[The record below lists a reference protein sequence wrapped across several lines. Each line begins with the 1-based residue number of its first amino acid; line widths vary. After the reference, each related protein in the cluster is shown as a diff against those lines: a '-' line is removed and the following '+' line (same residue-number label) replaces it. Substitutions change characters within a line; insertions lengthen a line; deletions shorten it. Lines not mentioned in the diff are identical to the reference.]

1 MFARIPSPSALRTFE
16 AAARLGSFKAA
27 AAELSVTPTAV
38 SHQIRTLEEHLEIP
52 LFIRR
57 TRAVALTE
65 SGQRL
70 SEALH
75 QAFQQIT
82 LALED
87 VAATETVLNVNTTP
101 AFAALWLV
109 PRLRRF
115 EERHPQFR
123 LQLVTS
129 TLPTDLA
136 RDRLVDVA
144 VRYGTGPY
152 PSLRARAL
160 AEETFGAYATPDY
173 IQRLERWEDAE
184 LIETAWQQPGLEDV
198 SWDAWLAAAG
208 LPRPARPRSRLF
220 EQEHYVVQA
229 GLASQGLVLASSLL
243 VGDLVKRGWLESYH
257 PDVRLAGRR
266 YTALSLP
273 SRASLR
279 KVSIFLEWLGEEA
292 AADALPGRRPT
303 PVKAPPVNTSVAPR
317 APRQG
322 APRSRARAAA
332 RDRRRPPPA

>member
-38 SHQIRTLEEHLEIP
+38 SHQIRTLEEHLGIP

-70 SEALH
+70 SEAVHHAL
-75 QAFQQIT
+75 QQIM

-87 VAATETVLNVNTTP
+87 VAATETVLTVSTTP

-115 EERHPQFR
+115 EERHPRFR
-123 LQLVTS
+123 LHLVTS
-129 TLPTDLA
+129 TLPTDLE

-152 PSLRARAL
+152 PNLRALPL
-160 AEETFGAYATPDY
+160 ADESFGAYATPDY
-173 IQRLERWEDAE
+173 IQRLKRWEDAE
-184 LIETAWQQPGLEDV
+184 LVETAWQQSGFDDV

-208 LPRPARPRSRLF
+208 LPHPARPRPRLF

-243 VGDLVKRGWLESYH
+243 MGDLVARGWLEPYR
-257 PDVRLAGRR
+257 PDIRLAGRR
-266 YTALSLP
+266 YTALSTA
-273 SRASLR
+273 SRAGLR
-279 KVSIFLEWLGEEA
+279 KVSSFLEWLEEEA
-292 AADALPGRRPT
+292 AGGALTDRRPT
-303 PVKAPPVNTSVAPR
+303 RGCS
-317 APRQG
+317 
-322 APRSRARAAA
+322 
-332 RDRRRPPPA
+332 

>member
-27 AAELSVTPTAV
+27 ARELSVTPTAV
-38 SHQIRTLEEHLEIP
+38 SHQIRNLEEHLEVP

-70 SEALH
+70 SEAVH

-82 LALED
+82 MALED
-87 VAATETVLNVNTTP
+87 VSVTETVLTVSTTP

-109 PRLRRF
+109 PRLSRF
-115 EERHPQFR
+115 EERHPR
-123 LQLVTS
+123 LRCQLVTS
-129 TLPTDLA
+129 TTPTDLE
-136 RDRLVDVA
+136 RDRVVDVA

-152 PSLRARAL
+152 PRLHAHTL
-160 AEETFGAYATPDY
+160 ADEAFGAYATPDY
-173 IQRLERWEDAE
+173 IERLERWEDAE
-184 LIETAWQQPGLEDV
+184 LIETAWQLPGFEDL

-208 LPRPARPRSRLF
+208 LPRPAKLRSQRF
-220 EQEHYVVQA
+220 DQEHYVVQA

-243 VGDLVKRGWLESYH
+243 VGDLVGRGWLETYR
-257 PDVRLAGRR
+257 PETRIAGRR

-273 SRASLR
+273 SRASSR
-279 KVSIFLEWLGEEA
+279 KVSSFLEWLEEEA
-292 AADALPGRRPT
+292 TRDASASRRPT
-303 PVKAPPVNTSVAPR
+303 
-317 APRQG
+317 
-322 APRSRARAAA
+322 
-332 RDRRRPPPA
+332 RRRS

>member
-27 AAELSVTPTAV
+27 AKELSVTPTAV
-38 SHQIRTLEEHLEIP
+38 SHQIRTLEEHLEVP
-52 LFIRR
+52 LFVRR

-70 SEALH
+70 SEAVH
-75 QAFQQIT
+75 YAFQRIL

-87 VAATETVLNVNTTP
+87 VSATETVLTVSTTP

-109 PRLRRF
+109 PRLARF
-115 EERHPQFR
+115 EERHPQLR

-129 TLPTDLA
+129 TAPTDLE
-136 RDRLVDVA
+136 RDRVVDVS

-152 PSLRARAL
+152 PSLRAHVL
-160 AEETFGAYATPDY
+160 AEESFGAYATPDY

-184 LIETAWQQPGLEDV
+184 LVETAWQQPGFEDV
-198 SWDAWLAAAG
+198 SWELWLAAAG
-208 LPRPARPRSRLF
+208 LPRPAKPRSRRF
-220 EQEHYVVQA
+220 DQEHHVVQA

-243 VGDLVKRGWLESYH
+243 VSEHVGRGWLEAYR
-257 PDVRLAGRR
+257 PEVRIEGRR

-279 KVSIFLEWLGEEA
+279 KVSRFLEWLDEEA
-292 AADALPGRRPT
+292 ARDA
-303 PVKAPPVNTSVAPR
+303 
-317 APRQG
+317 
-322 APRSRARAAA
+322 
-332 RDRRRPPPA
+332 

>member
-38 SHQIRTLEEHLEIP
+38 SHQIRTLEEQLEIP
-52 LFIRR
+52 LFIRL
-57 TRAVALTE
+57 TRAVVLTE
-65 SGQRL
+65 SGERL
-70 SEALH
+70 SRAVH
-75 QAFQQIT
+75 QAFQQMM

-87 VAATETVLNVNTTP
+87 VAATETVLTVNTTP

-115 EERHPQFR
+115 EERHPRFR

-129 TLPTDLA
+129 TVPTDLE

-152 PSLRARAL
+152 PGLRADAL
-160 AEETFGAYATPDY
+160 AHESFGAYATPDY
-173 IQRLERWEDAE
+173 VQRLERWEDAE
-184 LIETAWQQPGLEDV
+184 LIETAWQQPGFEDV
-198 SWDAWLAAAG
+198 SWDAWLAAAR
-208 LPRPARPRSRLF
+208 LPRPARPRSRRF
-220 EQEHYVVQA
+220 EQEHHVVQA

-243 VGDLVKRGWLESYH
+243 VGDLVGRGWLEPYH

-273 SRASLR
+273 SRAALR
-279 KVSIFLEWLGEEA
+279 KVSHFLEWLGEEA
-292 AADALPGRRPT
+292 AGDALP
-303 PVKAPPVNTSVAPR
+303 A
-317 APRQG
+317 RQELGEG
-322 APRSRARAAA
+322 AP
-332 RDRRRPPPA
+332 

>member
-1 MFARIPSPSALRTFE
+1 MFAHIPSPSALRTFE

-27 AAELSVTPTAV
+27 ARELSVTPTAV
-38 SHQIRTLEEHLEIP
+38 SHQIRNLEEHLEIP

-70 SEALH
+70 SEAVH

-82 LALED
+82 MALED
-87 VAATETVLNVNTTP
+87 VSETETVLTVSTTP

-109 PRLRRF
+109 PRLSRF
-115 EERHPQFR
+115 EERHPR
-123 LQLVTS
+123 LRFQLVTS
-129 TLPTDLA
+129 TTPTDLE
-136 RDRLVDVA
+136 RDRVVDVA

-152 PSLRARAL
+152 PRLRAHTL
-160 AEETFGAYATPDY
+160 ADEAFGAYATPDY
-173 IQRLERWEDAE
+173 IERLERWEDAE
-184 LIETAWQQPGLEDV
+184 LIETAWQLPGFEDV

-208 LPRPARPRSRLF
+208 LPRPAKPRSRHF
-220 EQEHYVVQA
+220 DQEHYVVQA

-243 VGDLVKRGWLESYH
+243 VGDLVRRGWLEPYR
-257 PDVRLAGRR
+257 PETRIAGRR

-279 KVSIFLEWLGEEA
+279 KVASFLEWLEEEA
-292 AADALPGRRPT
+292 ARDASAGRRPT
-303 PVKAPPVNTSVAPR
+303 
-317 APRQG
+317 
-322 APRSRARAAA
+322 
-332 RDRRRPPPA
+332 RRRS